1 MKSEMEE
8 NNNLNKMKLSGDKIF
23 KESVVVKLEICN
35 LLYDN
40 LLNSYFLY

>member
-1 MKSEMEE
+1 MEE
-8 NNNLNKMKLSGDKIF
+8 NNNLYKMKLSSDKIF

-35 LLYDN
+35 LFYDN